1 MTEKIFD
8 NVYRIDVPLPNNPL
22 KNLNSY
28 VILGE
33 RSLIIDTGFNLP
45 ECRAALTSGLAE
57 LKVDMDRADIFLTH
71 LHADHA
77 GLASLIRGKDTRIFI
92 SEEDRG
98 RLISFL
104 SPEPWNRAFDTYV
117 KEGFP
122 AEELEEMWMGN
133 PARAFAAP
141 PYYDYVAVDDG
152 EELNYGGHS
161 LRCVLTPGHT
171 PGHMCLYMPE
181 KKAMFLGDHVLFK
194 ITPNITRWEDAPDSL
209 GDYLRSLGA
218 IEKYEIDIPL
228 PAHRQVLCTLGER
241 VEQLKAHHE
250 KRIAEALAAVR
261 ENPGITAYDVAGK
274 MNWDIRCR
282 SWEDFPLTQKWFA
295 VGEAMSHLDWLV
307 AHGMAERV
315 FDGTFY
321 RYAAI

>member
-45 ECRAALTSGLAE
+45 ECLAALTSGLAE
-57 LKVDMDRADIFLTH
+57 LKVDMDRTDIFLTH
-71 LHADHA
+71 LHADHS
-77 GLASLIRGKDTRIFI
+77 GLASLIRGRDTRIFI
-92 SEEDRG
+92 SGEDRG
-98 RLISFL
+98 RLIGFL
-104 SPEPWNRAFDTYV
+104 SPEPWDRAFDMYV

-122 AEELEEMWMGN
+122 AEKLEKMWTDN
-133 PARAFAAP
+133 PAHALAAP
-141 PYYDYVAVDDG
+141 PYYDYVAVEDG

-161 LRCVLTPGHT
+161 LRCVSTPGHT

-194 ITPNITRWEDAPDSL
+194 ITPNITRWEDVPDSL
-209 GDYLRSLGA
+209 GDYLSSLDTL
-218 IEKYEIDIPL
+218 EKYEVDIPL
-228 PAHRQVLCTLGER
+228 PAHRQVLCTVGER

-307 AHGMAERV
+307 AHDRAERV
-315 FDGTFY
+315 FDGVFY
-321 RYAAI
+321 RYAEK